1 MTRTFLVALVVDD
14 DADLTSIAED
24 LQIILSESDYTV
36 ASVKPWSS
44 SQLTQET
51 LQPFTLP
58 TASPYIN
65 QL

>member
-58 TASPYIN
+58 TASPYVN